1 MYAGD
6 VEQRIFLNEY
16 ATNIYLCPLRYLMNH
31 LALKLQILFRPLLR
45 GCLIFAA
52 LNALPIIGRAQPD
65 CTITSDHPMPVCK
78 GTQFQLSAIQAP
90 GCVYSWSVSTSSSPI
105 IALQAT
111 INQTVT
117 LTVTDTVNQLSCTS
131 QPFEIEVYPS
141 VQIQFEQMQLT
152 CSNSDNDNGQTAMVR
167 ASATGQSGPYTY
179 QWDVRPTQIAPGNP
193 SLAIGLKAHQRYAI
207 KVTDQ
212 NNCIVRDTFFTRAYP
227 NPVIEVF
234 SNPDTAFIQKP
245 YVNFEYV
252 NKSADSIRVTSQYWE
267 MGDESQRV
275 ELEKPMHTYTEIG
288 DYKVVLTVYN
298 SFGCDTVYFKDVKVM
313 PIKLSIP
320 NIITPNNDG
329 INDVLVITEGS
340 TDKPTDGLKSGASL
354 QEGGVRPLSAYYK
367 KTALTIFNRQG
378 RIMYEST
385 DYNNDWGGKG
395 LSDGIYFYVLKCEG
409 FKSNDVYKG
418 SITIFGSGN

>member
-1 MYAGD
+1 
-6 VEQRIFLNEY
+6 
-16 ATNIYLCPLRYLMNH
+16 MNDM
-31 LALKLQILFRPLLR
+31 ALKIRTLHPFFVRLYVVAFLL
-45 GCLIFAA
+45 
-52 LNALPIIGRAQPD
+52 LPFIGRAQPD
-65 CTITSDHPMPVCK
+65 CTISCDHPMPVCK
-78 GTQFQLSAIQAP
+78 GTHLLFSANQAP
-90 GCVYSWSVSTSSSPI
+90 GCVYSWSINQSNSPS
-105 IALQAT
+105 IAHQAT
-111 INQTVT
+111 INQTVI

-131 QPFEIEVYPS
+131 QPFEIEIFPE
-141 VQIQFEQMQLT
+141 VQILFEQMQLT

-167 ASATGQSGPYTY
+167 ATATGQSGPYTY

-212 NNCIVRDTFFTRAYP
+212 NECITRDTFFTRAYP

-234 SNPDTAFIQKP
+234 SDPDTAFIQKP

-252 NKSADSIRVTSQYWE
+252 NKSADSIQITGQYWE

-275 ELEKPMHTYTEIG
+275 ELEKPMHTYTEVG
-288 DYKVVLTVYN
+288 DYKVVLTVYTN
-298 SFGCDTVYFKDVKVM
+298 YGCDTVYFKDVKVM
-313 PIKLSIP
+313 PIRLSIP

-329 INDVLVITEGS
+329 INDVLVITEGPAE
-340 TDKPTDGLKSGASL
+340 KPEEGLKAGSAM
-354 QEGGVRPLSAYYK
+354 QEGGIRPLSAYYK

-378 RIMYEST
+378 RVVYESS

-395 LSDGIYFYVLKCEG
+395 LSDGVYFYVLKCEG

-418 SITIFGSGN
+418 SITIFGSSN